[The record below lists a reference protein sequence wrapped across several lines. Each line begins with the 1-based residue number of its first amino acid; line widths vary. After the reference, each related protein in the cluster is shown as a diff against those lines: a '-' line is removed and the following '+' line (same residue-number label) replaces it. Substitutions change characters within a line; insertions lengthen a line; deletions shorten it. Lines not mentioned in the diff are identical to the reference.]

1 MDQIVDHSGGSQ
13 MKRTHRRLGDLL
25 VEAGLITQ
33 EQLDSTLEQKSASQ
47 KLGHAL
53 IERGYISE
61 QQLIDVLSIQL
72 NIPQIHL
79 SNQVIDQQSVNLVDQ
94 DFARRNELICYR
106 KKDNMLFVAMTN
118 PLDFFAIDDLQ
129 MMTGF
134 QIKVALALPSEITSA
149 INQLYNEED
158 SVSELLT
165 TMNIRPAEDAAT
177 LSAEDDTPII
187 KIINKCLTS
196 AVEERASDIHI
207 DPREFSVVVRFR
219 IDGALHTYR
228 TFPKEML
235 SVLVTRIKVM
245 SELDITEKR
254 LPQDGRVKV
263 AIGKQRIDLRVS
275 TLPTLFGE
283 CVVLRLLN
291 TQDLLLKIPNV
302 GFTGEQESAFTK
314 MIARPTGLLLI
325 TGPTGSGKTSTLYAA
340 LNHLNSESQNII
352 TIEDPVEY
360 QIEGINQIQ
369 TNAPVGLT
377 FAAGLRAILRQDPNI
392 IMVGEI
398 RDSETAEIAIRASLT
413 GHLVLSTL
421 HTTDVPTTI
430 YRLIDMGVDPFLV
443 AAALSGVV
451 AQRLVRR
458 VCHDCARPVEAT
470 PIERAL
476 FQKTGMD
483 CPPVLMKGFGCKS
496 CHHTGY
502 LGRTAVHEMLEVT
515 DDISE
520 KLISHHSYRD
530 IQHLVQNSGGQTMLE
545 NGLIKVTQGIT
556 TVDELLKIIS

>member
-1 MDQIVDHSGGSQ
+1 MQ
-13 MKRTHRRLGDLL
+13 RTHRRLGDLL
-25 VEAGLITQ
+25 VDSGMITQ
-33 EQLDSTLEQKSASQ
+33 EHLASTLEQKESSQ

-61 QQLIDVLSIQL
+61 QQLIDALSIQL
-72 NIPQIHL
+72 SIPQVHL
-79 SNQVIDQQSVNLVDQ
+79 ANIVIDHQTVNLVDQ
-94 DFARRNELICYR
+94 SFSRQNELICY
-106 KKDNMLFVAMTN
+106 KKVDNTLFVAMSN
-118 PLDFFAIDDLQ
+118 PLNFYAIDDLQ

-134 QIKVALALPSEITSA
+134 QVKVALALPSEITST
-149 INQLYNEED
+149 INRLYNEED
-158 SVSELLT
+158 SVNEILTSMNSLPVDEGDLT
-165 TMNIRPAEDAAT
+165 TSE
-177 LSAEDDTPII
+177 DTPIL
-187 KIINKCLTS
+187 KIINKCLLS

-207 DPREFSVVVRFR
+207 DPHEFSVVVRFR
-219 IDGALHTYR
+219 IDGELHTYR
-228 TFPKEML
+228 TFPREIL

-245 SELDITEKR
+245 SQLDITEKR

-263 AIGKQRIDLRVS
+263 TIGKDRLDLRVS

-283 CVVLRLLN
+283 RIVLRLLN
-291 TQDLLLKIPNV
+291 TKDLLLKIPNV
-302 GFTGEQESAFTK
+302 GFTESQQKSFTK
-314 MIARPTGLLLI
+314 MITKPTGLMLI

-340 LNHLNSESQNII
+340 LNYLNNETQNII

-377 FAAGLRAILRQDPNI
+377 FAAGLRAILRQDPNV

-421 HTTDVPTTI
+421 HTNDVPTTI

-443 AAALSGVV
+443 AAALTGVV

-458 VCHDCARPVEAT
+458 VCRDCAHSFKPTA
-470 PIERAL
+470 IEQGL
-476 FQKTGMD
+476 FEKAGLE
-483 CPPVLMKGFGCKS
+483 CPPMLSKGIGCKS
-496 CHHTGY
+496 CHQTGY
-502 LGRTAVHEMLEVT
+502 LGRTAVHEILELSEETAEMLIT
-515 DDISE
+515 
-520 KLISHHSYRD
+520 HHSFKD
-530 IQHLVQNSGGQTMLE
+530 IQNLVKDSGGVSMLE
-545 NGLIKVTQGIT
+545 NGLAKVSEGIT

>member
-1 MDQIVDHSGGSQ
+1 
-13 MKRTHRRLGDLL
+13 MKQRLHRRLGEIL
-25 VEAGLITQ
+25 VESGLISRD
-33 EQLDSTLEQKSASQ
+33 QLNSTLEQKNASQ
-47 KLGHAL
+47 KLGSAL

-61 QQLIDVLSIQL
+61 QQLIDVLSMQL
-72 NIPQIHL
+72 NMPQVHL
-79 SNQVIDQQSVNLVDQ
+79 SNLVIDPGTANLVDQ
-94 DFARRNELICYR
+94 DFARRSELIPY
-106 KKDNMLFVAMTN
+106 KKSDQDLYVAMAN
-118 PLDFFAIDDLQ
+118 PLDYYAIEDLQ

-134 QIKVALALPSEITSA
+134 QIHVSLALPSEIIST
-149 INQLYNEED
+149 INRVYNEED
-158 SVSELLT
+158 SVNELLT
-165 TMNIRPAEDAAT
+165 SMKSRQVEETAVKVE
-177 LSAEDDTPII
+177 EDDTPII
-187 KIINKCLTS
+187 KVINKCLLS
-196 AVEERASDIHI
+196 AVENRASDVHI
-207 DPREFSVVVRFR
+207 EPREFSVVVRFR
-219 IDGALHTYR
+219 IDGELHTYR

-245 SELDITEKR
+245 SQLDITEKR

-263 AIGKQRIDLRVS
+263 SIGKQRLDLRVS

-283 CVVLRLLN
+283 RIVMRLLN

-302 GFTGEQESAFTK
+302 GFTEEQETLFTK
-314 MIARPTGLLLI
+314 MITRPTGLILI

-340 LNHLNSESQNII
+340 LNHLNSERENII

-377 FAAGLRAILRQDPNI
+377 FAKGLRAILRQDPNI

-421 HTTDVPTTI
+421 HTNDVPTTI

-443 AAALSGVV
+443 AASLTGVV

-458 VCHDCARPVEAT
+458 ICHDCARETQPT
-470 PIERAL
+470 PIEQGL
-476 FQKTGMD
+476 FKKAGMT
-483 CPPVLMKGFGCKS
+483 CPPVMMKGTGCKS

-502 LGRTAVHEMLEVT
+502 LGRTAVHEMLDIT
-515 DDISE
+515 SQISE
-520 KLISHHSYRD
+520 TLINHHTFGD
-530 IQHLVQNSGGQTMLE
+530 IQNLVKNSGGQSMLE
-545 NGLIKVTQGIT
+545 NGLLKVKRGIT

>member
-1 MDQIVDHSGGSQ
+1 MQ
-13 MKRTHRRLGDLL
+13 RTHRRLGDLL
-25 VEAGLITQ
+25 VESGMITQ
-33 EQLDSTLEQKSASQ
+33 DQLSSTLEQKDSSQ

-61 QQLIDVLSIQL
+61 QQLIDALSIQL
-72 NIPQIHL
+72 AIPQVHL
-79 SNQVIDQQSVNLVDQ
+79 SNLVIDYQTVNLVDQ
-94 DFARRNELICYR
+94 SFSRQNELICY
-106 KKDNMLFVAMTN
+106 KKENNTLFVAMAN
-118 PLDFFAIDDLQ
+118 PLNFYAIDDLQ

-134 QIKVALALPSEITSA
+134 HVKVVLALPSEITST
-149 INQLYNEED
+149 INRLYNEED
-158 SVSELLT
+158 SVNEILTSINNRPIDEPELT
-165 TMNIRPAEDAAT
+165 SVEN
-177 LSAEDDTPII
+177 TPIL
-187 KIINKCLTS
+187 KVINKCLLS
-196 AVEERASDIHI
+196 AVEDRASDIHI
-207 DPREFSVVVRFR
+207 DPHEFSVVVRFR
-219 IDGALHTYR
+219 IDGELHTYR
-228 TFPKEML
+228 TFPKEIL

-245 SELDITEKR
+245 SQLDITETR

-263 AIGKQRIDLRVS
+263 AIGKNRLDLRVS

-283 CVVLRLLN
+283 RIVLRLLN
-291 TQDLLLKIPNV
+291 TKDLLLKIPNV
-302 GFTGEQESAFTK
+302 GFTESQQKSFVN
-314 MIARPTGLLLI
+314 MISKPTGLMLI

-340 LNHLNSESQNII
+340 LNYLNNETQNII

-360 QIEGINQIQ
+360 QIDGINQIQ

-421 HTTDVPTTI
+421 HTNDVPTTI

-443 AAALSGVV
+443 AASLTGVV

-458 VCHDCARPVEAT
+458 VCRDCARPSAST
-470 PIERAL
+470 AIDQAL
-476 FQKTGMD
+476 FQKAGQE
-483 CPPVLMKGFGCKS
+483 CPDTLMKGTGCKS

-502 LGRTAVHEMLEVT
+502 LGRTAVHEMLTLSDEL
-515 DDISE
+515 SE
-520 KLISHHSYRD
+520 KLITHNSFTD
-530 IQHLVQNSGGQTMLE
+530 IQNLVRDSGGESMLQ
-545 NGLIKVTQGIT
+545 NGLSKVAQGIT